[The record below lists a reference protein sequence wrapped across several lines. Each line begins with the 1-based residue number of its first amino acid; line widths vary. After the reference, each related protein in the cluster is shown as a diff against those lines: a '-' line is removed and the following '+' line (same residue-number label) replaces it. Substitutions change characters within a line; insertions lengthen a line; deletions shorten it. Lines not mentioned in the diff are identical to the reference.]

1 LIAYEELQEEVRQRR
16 RERWLRILAGEA
28 PGRLPG
34 RRPRDPEQERLLAAL
49 DRARLARRD
58 TSGQGA
64 AGRTRE

>member
-1 LIAYEELQEEVRQRR
+1 MIRYEDLQEEVRQRR

-49 DRARLARRD
+49 DRARLARWGLGDEGSPRRNP
-58 TSGQGA
+58 G
-64 AGRTRE
+64 